1 MTINIKNLHR
11 NKVTKEVDWSGFVSP
26 RERAELEKERN
37 APSPYQS
44 YSYTDWKK
52 LAPADPKLPKPQS
65 EFERDYDL
73 LPKGTRHFITSK
85 WEAPEDEQQAS

>member
-11 NKVTKEVDWSGFVSP
+11 NKVTKKVDWSGFVSP

-52 LAPADPKLPKPQS
+52 LAPADTKVPKPQS
-65 EFERDYDL
+65 EFERDYDRMPDGVKPYISGL
-73 LPKGTRHFITSK
+73 WKLEEELTN
-85 WEAPEDEQQAS
+85 E